1 MFIPQNIYNIY
12 IYIRRL
18 LPRWFSNQMYVNEV
32 EEGNIMTGYKANG
45 KGGVTVSVGK
55 RGGWATAFAHARKMA
70 AWD

>member
-1 MFIPQNIYNIY
+1 
-12 IYIRRL
+12 
-18 LPRWFSNQMYVNEV
+18 MYVNEV